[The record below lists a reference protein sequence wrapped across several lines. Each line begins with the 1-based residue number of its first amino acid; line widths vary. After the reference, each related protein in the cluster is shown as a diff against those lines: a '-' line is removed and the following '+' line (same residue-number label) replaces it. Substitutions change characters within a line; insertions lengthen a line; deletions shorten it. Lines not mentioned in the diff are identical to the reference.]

1 MSTTD
6 IGSLTIRDWFA
17 VQAMQG
23 LITHSGPFRTKEY
36 IAMDAYE
43 FADEM
48 IRASGREVPTK
59 PTVEKKSVKLEQ
71 YELNKTLFFA
81 EHSVITDSDCKTI
94 IGYAKDSLTK
104 LYTLTPDGSD
114 GRIADGTWLDPS
126 LPEVNKIQR
135 KVAEASG
142 LPIENQEGFHVIR
155 YIPGGRYDAH
165 HDFFKPDEDY
175 FSTEMSRGGQR
186 LQSWILYL
194 NDGYVGG
201 GTDFPREGF
210 TVVPR
215 QGLLVGWNDTL
226 GQGILNW
233 DSHHAGLPI
242 ESGEKWIAVIWIRE
256 GTFNQDFP
264 VSYDWV

>member
-48 IRASGREVPTK
+48 IRASGREVQTQQK
-59 PTVEKKSVKLEQ
+59 TESKSFQLEQ

-81 EHSVITDSDCKTI
+81 EHSFASESECESI
-94 IGYAKDSLTK
+94 IEYAKNSLSK
-104 LYTLTPDGSD
+104 LYTLTPDRSD
-114 GRIADGTWLDPS
+114 GRIADGTWLDNS
-126 LPEVNKIQR
+126 LPEVHKIR
-135 KVAEASG
+135 KKVADVSG
-142 LPIENQEGFHVIR
+142 LPMENQEGFHVIR

-165 HDFFKPDEDY
+165 HDFFKPDEEY
-175 FSTEMSRGGQR
+175 FPSEMSRGGQR

-194 NDGYVGG
+194 NDNYVGG

-210 TVVPR
+210 TITPR
-215 QGLLVGWNDTL
+215 KGLLVGWNDTL
-226 GQGILNW
+226 GKGVLNW
-233 DSHHAGLPI
+233 DSHHAGLPV

-256 GTFNQDFP
+256 GVFDQDFP
-264 VSYDWV
+264 ISYEWY